1 MDLCRIEHCLN
12 RRRVVSN
19 SVTDCAKIFAQV
31 ESLAE
36 TTNTPSTQ
44 NGGAKESCM
53 LGNR

>member
-12 RRRVVSN
+12 RRRVVSD
-19 SVTDCAKIFAQV
+19 SVTERAKIFAQV

-36 TTNTPSTQ
+36 PTNTPSAQ
-44 NGGAKESCM
+44 NGGAKESCL